1 MSMVSV
7 PPIRHTYAGQLRASK
22 KIPILRS
29 SFSWHRD
36 TSRRFIVSPQIIQS
50 VTAELPRNA
59 VALSRG
65 RRFSWSRL
73 PFVPSVPLSRAI
85 EFVSQVASSTKK
97 PSIQPRHVRRLF
109 PFKFEAAYARDQS
122 AGPVFPSAL
131 TTGLRGRAT
140 VRWHFFARK
149 YYTLAEFA
157 KALGTVELN

>member
-1 MSMVSV
+1 MKDVCQWSAY
-7 PPIRHTYAGQLRASK
+7 PPYGTLTPASLGPQK
-22 KIPILRS
+22 KYPFSDRS

-140 VRWHFFARK
+140 VR
-149 YYTLAEFA
+149 
-157 KALGTVELN
+157 